1 MIHHMT
7 YTFEEIPVILN
18 GEDLLAS
25 GDITVSYQIFERD
38 TTVGL
43 ILPDVEIDGF
53 SGATIDLVNDNG
65 DMTTIYVGI
74 NSNLWEQIITGIN
87 HDFVIDEIS
96 IHEDL

>member
-43 ILPDVEIDGF
+43 ILPDVEIDHF
-53 SGATIDLVNDNG
+53 SGATIDLVNDDG
-65 DMTTIYVGI
+65 DITVVYAGVG
-74 NSNLWEQIITGIN
+74 SNIWAQIIAGIN
-87 HDFVIDEIS
+87 HDLVIDEIS